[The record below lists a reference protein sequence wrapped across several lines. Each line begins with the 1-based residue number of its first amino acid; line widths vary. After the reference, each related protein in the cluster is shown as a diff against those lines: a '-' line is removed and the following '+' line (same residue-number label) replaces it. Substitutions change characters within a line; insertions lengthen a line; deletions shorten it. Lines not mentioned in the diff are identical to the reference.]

1 MPSFDIV
8 SELNPQEVDNAV
20 NNAIKEITSRYDF
33 KNSKS
38 EIKLEKEVIKLLAD
52 DDYKMNAIKE
62 ILMSKMTKRGVD
74 IQALEFGK
82 VEPAGGSMLR
92 SEVKLIS
99 GIETEKAKEINKAI
113 KESKLKVNAQ
123 IQDEQLRVSGKNKDD
138 LQAVMALVK
147 GKDFKIP
154 LQFRNFRD

>member
-8 SELNPQEVDNAV
+8 SELDFQEVDNAV
-20 NNAIKEITSRYDF
+20 NIATKEINSRYDF

-38 EIKLEKEVIKLLAD
+38 ELKMEKEVLKILAD
-52 DDYKMNAIKE
+52 DDYKMGAIKE
-62 ILMSKMTKRGVD
+62 ILLSKLTKRGID

-82 VEPAGGSMLR
+82 IEPAAGSSLR
-92 SEVKLIS
+92 CEVKLIS

-113 KESKLKVNAQ
+113 KESKIKVNAQ
-123 IQDEQLRVSGKNKDD
+123 IQDEQIRVSGKNRDD
-138 LQAVMALVK
+138 LQATMALIK

>member
-8 SELNPQEVDNAV
+8 SELNLQEVDNAV
-20 NNAIKEITSRYDF
+20 NNASKEIGNRYDF

-38 EIKLEKEVIKLLAD
+38 EIKLDKDLVKILAD

-62 ILMSKMTKRGVD
+62 ILMSKLTKRGVD
-74 IQALEFGK
+74 IKALEFGK
-82 VEPAGGSMLR
+82 IEPATGNTLR
-92 SEVKLIS
+92 CEVKLKN

-123 IQDEQLRVSGKNKDD
+123 IQDQQIRVSGKSKDD
-138 LQAVMALVK
+138 LQAVMELVRS
-147 GKDFKIP
+147 GNFGIP
-154 LQFRNFRD
+154 VQFTNFRD

>member
-8 SELNPQEVDNAV
+8 SELNLQEVDNAV
-20 NNAIKEITSRYDF
+20 NNASKEIGNRYDF

-38 EIKLEKEVIKLLAD
+38 EIKLDKDLVKILAD

-62 ILMSKMTKRGVD
+62 ILMSKLTKRGVD
-74 IQALEFGK
+74 IKALDFGK
-82 VEPAGGSMLR
+82 IEPATGSTLR
-92 SEVKLIS
+92 CEVKLKS

-123 IQDEQLRVSGKNKDD
+123 IQDEQIRVSGKNKDD
-138 LQAVMALVK
+138 LQAVMELVRT
-147 GKDFKIP
+147 GNFGIP
-154 LQFRNFRD
+154 VQFTNFRD